1 MRPKPLGTNVTHL
14 NGNVQ
19 QNEWHPSKQAA
30 FVSVSVPGADKWRVT
45 VAGNGK
51 GLSET
56 TFKSQFFQS
65 KAKL

>member
-30 FVSVSVPGADKWRVT
+30 FVSISVPGADKWRVIVT
-45 VAGNGK
+45 DAGK
-51 GLSET
+51 GLAEPI
-56 TFKSQFFQS
+56 FKSQFFQS